1 MMAAAGPSS
10 RVSVTNLRKSFDGG
24 PVLHDVS
31 LELRAGET
39 RALLGENGSG
49 KSTLVKILSGVYELD
64 SGELLM
70 EGRALDPPT
79 IRQHVTVIHQDLG
92 LAPEMSVFD
101 NIAVGVGFGGAPF
114 SHIRFRSVRQRIRS
128 VLTGIGSDLDLD
140 ARVDTLTAPDR
151 TVVAVARAIL
161 RLGETGIENALFIL
175 DEPTAVATGEQAATL
190 MNLMR
195 EMALAGAAVLFIT
208 HRIAEAMVADR
219 VTVLRDGEI
228 VLDARSAGLDEIAVI
243 DAMLGRRLETYYPDK
258 LPPTPGAGTLL
269 SARGLRGQVLD
280 GIDLDLHAGDIVGV
294 TGIGGMGQ
302 DELPQLLCA
311 AAPRRAGTVVVDGKQ
326 VATYDEAL
334 AAGVAYVP
342 SNRRRDGGW
351 ISGTAKENISLPV
364 LQTLA
369 KRGWINAQRERDLA
383 AKVMARTQ
391 VRPLEPEKLFG
402 SFSGGNQQK
411 IVVGKWLQRA
421 PRVLLLHEP
430 TQGVDVGAR
439 RDLLQ
444 LVSETAQS
452 GSAVLVS
459 SNDFDQLAEI
469 CQRVIVLYDGR
480 VVDELVGDL
489 VSEGDIAKS
498 AQRIKDHH

>member
-1 MMAAAGPSS
+1 
-10 RVSVTNLRKSFDGG
+10 
-24 PVLHDVS
+24 
-31 LELRAGET
+31 
-39 RALLGENGSG
+39 
-49 KSTLVKILSGVYELD
+49 
-64 SGELLM
+64 
-70 EGRALDPPT
+70 
-79 IRQHVTVIHQDLG
+79 
-92 LAPEMSVFD
+92 
-101 NIAVGVGFGGAPF
+101 
-114 SHIRFRSVRQRIRS
+114 
-128 VLTGIGSDLDLD
+128 
-140 ARVDTLTAPDR
+140 
-151 TVVAVARAIL
+151 
-161 RLGETGIENALFIL
+161 
-175 DEPTAVATGEQAATL
+175 
-190 MNLMR
+190 
-195 EMALAGAAVLFIT
+195 
-208 HRIAEAMVADR
+208 
-219 VTVLRDGEI
+219 
-228 VLDARSAGLDEIAVI
+228 
-243 DAMLGRRLETYYPDK
+243 
-258 LPPTPGAGTLL
+258 
-269 SARGLRGQVLD
+269 
-280 GIDLDLHAGDIVGV
+280 
-294 TGIGGMGQ
+294 
-302 DELPQLLCA
+302 
-311 AAPRRAGTVVVDGKQ
+311 